1 MDLKSSKFEVFD
13 VLMLYKDYGH
23 CSSVLSLKLV
33 ESATMENVDQK
44 NAERTLEA
52 LAENR
57 SGQPQPPHIT
67 TSYNNFIISSFTFF
81 SFVSFCHFNRR
92 IGI

>member
-52 LAENR
+52 LA
-57 SGQPQPPHIT
+57 
-67 TSYNNFIISSFTFF
+67 
-81 SFVSFCHFNRR
+81 
-92 IGI
+92 